1 MIKNLKNG
9 DLYSNRKDAKNRLG
23 GLGAYNSS
31 MRRGELLFVNDS
43 SELLFVNDSSLTINH
58 LNQKLSYEKE
68 GNLLW

>member
-1 MIKNLKNG
+1 MIKNIKTG
-9 DLYSNRKDAKNRLG
+9 DIYGNRKEAKNRLG

-31 MRRGELLFVNDS
+31 MRRG
-43 SELLFVNDSSLTINH
+43 ELLFVNDSSLTINH

>member
-1 MIKNLKNG
+1 MILNLKNG
-9 DLYSNRKDAKNRLG
+9 DLYTNRKDAKNRLG

-43 SELLFVNDSSLTINH
+43 SLMINH
-58 LNQKLSYEKE
+58 LIQKLSYEKE

>member
-1 MIKNLKNG
+1 MIRNIRTG
-9 DLYSNRKDAKNRLG
+9 EMYGNRKDAKNRLG

-43 SELLFVNDSSLTINH
+43 SLTINH
-58 LNQKLSYEKE
+58 LNQKQSYEKE

>member
-43 SELLFVNDSSLTINH
+43 SLTINH
-58 LNQKLSYEKE
+58 LIQKLSYEKE

>member
-1 MIKNLKNG
+1 MIKNRVTG
-9 DLYSNRKDAKNRLG
+9 DIYGNRKEAKNRLG

-43 SELLFVNDSSLTINH
+43 SLTINH
-58 LNQKLSYEKE
+58 LNQKLYYEKE

>member
-1 MIKNLKNG
+1 MIKNRVTG
-9 DLYSNRKDAKNRLG
+9 DIYGNRKEAKNRLG

-31 MRRGELLFVNDS
+31 MRRGELLFVN
-43 SELLFVNDSSLTINH
+43 NSSLTINH

>member
-1 MIKNLKNG
+1 MIKNRVTG
-9 DLYSNRKDAKNRLG
+9 DIYGNRKEAKNRLG
-23 GLGAYNSS
+23 GLGAYNLS

-43 SELLFVNDSSLTINH
+43 NLTINH

>member
-1 MIKNLKNG
+1 MIKNRVTG
-9 DLYSNRKDAKNRLG
+9 DIYGNRKEAKIRLG

-43 SELLFVNDSSLTINH
+43 SLTINH
-58 LNQKLSYEKE
+58 LNQKQSYEKE